1 MAQKLTN
8 AAYFFTIADAGVIAK
23 VPLLH
28 QFHPPTKILW
38 KHRLQADITDNP
50 PIEAAVH
57 DPAFEREIARRR
69 TFAIISHPDAG
80 KTTLTEKLLLYAGAV
95 HSAGSVRPKR
105 NRGHATSDWM
115 AIEQARGIS
124 ITSTVLQ
131 FEYEGCLFNLLDTPG
146 HQDFSE
152 DTYRTLTA
160 VDSAIMVLDSAKGI
174 EPQTRKLFDACRL
187 RKIPILT
194 FINKMDHHGR
204 DPLELIDEVE
214 SLLKISAAPINW
226 PIGSGNL
233 FRGVVDLATKRL
245 LRFSPSFGG
254 QLMAE
259 ATELSLEDND
269 LEDAVGENQAGQLRE
284 TLALLD
290 AAGARFDEVRFL
302 RGEQTPVFFGSA
314 LNNFGVQAFLE
325 ALVRLAPAPAPRLSK
340 GTTLIDPK
348 STGFSAFVFKIQ
360 GNMDP
365 QHRDSMAILRVC
377 SGKFERD
384 MLVNHPRLGRKI
396 RMTRLHRLFA
406 RDRETIDEAFPG
418 DVVGI
423 VNPGLFTIGDT
434 LSTNSDIEFERM
446 PSFQP
451 EFFCSLYNG
460 DVTRNKQFRKAI
472 VQLAEEGVVQV
483 YHASDAMRREPI
495 LGAVGKLQF
504 DVVEARFL
512 QEYGVKVS
520 SSPLPYVG
528 ARWPVASPEEIKKL
542 SRDSSSG
549 TLLATDHHDR
559 LVFLFN
565 TPWDMRRMIENNPS
579 VEFRETF

>member
-1 MAQKLTN
+1 M
-8 AAYFFTIADAGVIAK
+8 
-23 VPLLH
+23 
-28 QFHPPTKILW
+28 
-38 KHRLQADITDNP
+38 QADITENLP
-50 PIEAAVH
+50 VESGSH

-187 RKIPILT
+187 RQIPILT

-214 SLLKISAAPINW
+214 SMLKISAAPINW

-254 QLMAE
+254 QLIAE
-259 ATELSLEDND
+259 ATELSLEAQD
-269 LEDAVGENQAGQLRE
+269 LEEAVGENQAREVRE
-284 TLALLD
+284 TLALVEE
-290 AAGARFDEVRFL
+290 AGARFDRAQFL

-314 LNNFGVQAFLE
+314 LNNFGVQVFLE
-325 ALVRLAPAPAPRLSK
+325 ALAKLAPPPAPRLSR
-340 GTTLIDPK
+340 GTDYVDPK
-348 STGFSAFVFKIQ
+348 SPGFSAFVFKIQ

-406 RDRETIDEAFPG
+406 RDRETIEEAFPG

-434 LSTNSDIEFERM
+434 LSTNSDVEYERL

-451 EFFCSLYNG
+451 EHFCSLYNG

-472 VQLAEEGVVQV
+472 IQLAEEGVVQV
-483 YHASDAMRREPI
+483 YYAVDAMRREPI

-512 QEYGVKVS
+512 QEYGVKVT
-520 SSPLPYVG
+520 SSPMPYVG
-528 ARWPVASPEEIKKL
+528 ARWPIASPDVIKKL
-542 SRDSSSG
+542 SANASSG
-549 TLLATDHHDR
+549 TVLATDHHER
-559 LVFLFN
+559 PVFLFN
-565 TPWDMRRMIENNPS
+565 SAWDLRRMIENNPT

>member
-1 MAQKLTN
+1 MSSEIIENLPQEA
-8 AAYFFTIADAGVIAK
+8 
-23 VPLLH
+23 VP
-28 QFHPPTKILW
+28 
-38 KHRLQADITDNP
+38 
-50 PIEAAVH
+50 H

-80 KTTLTEKLLLYAGAV
+80 KTTLTEKILLYAGAV
-95 HSAGSVRPKR
+95 HSAGAVRPKR

-115 AIEQARGIS
+115 AIEQQRGIS

-214 SLLKISAAPINW
+214 SILKISAAPINW

-259 ATELSLEDND
+259 ATELSLDDKD
-269 LEDAVGENQAGQLRE
+269 LEEAVGENQAGQLRE
-284 TLALLD
+284 TLALLEV
-290 AAGARFDEVRFL
+290 AGARLDEERFL

-325 ALVRLAPAPAPRLSK
+325 ALVRLAPPPAPRTSK
-340 GTTLIDPK
+340 GTPVNPQSPD
-348 STGFSAFVFKIQ
+348 FSAFVFKIQ

-434 LSTNSDIEFERM
+434 LSTNSEIEFERM

-472 VQLAEEGVVQV
+472 IQLAEEGVVQV
-483 YHASDAMRREPI
+483 YHAVDAMRRDPI

-512 QEYGVKVS
+512 QEYGVKVT
-520 SSPLPYVG
+520 SSPLPFVG
-528 ARWPVASPEEIKKL
+528 ARWPVATPEVIKKL
-542 SRDSSSG
+542 SGNSSSG
-549 TLLATDHHDR
+549 TMLATDHHDR
-559 LVFLFN
+559 LVFLFH
-565 TPWDMRRMIENNPS
+565 TPWDMRRMIEQNPS
-579 VEFRETF
+579 IEFRETF